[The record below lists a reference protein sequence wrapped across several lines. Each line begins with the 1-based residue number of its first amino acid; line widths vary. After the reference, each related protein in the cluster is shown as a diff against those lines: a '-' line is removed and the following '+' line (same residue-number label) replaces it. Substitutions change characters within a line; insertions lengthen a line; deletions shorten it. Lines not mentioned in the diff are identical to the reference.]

1 MFSHYYKRTM
11 KVFYSFLLITI
22 FNFSFSQ
29 ENYKE
34 KSGTDNKNLI
44 DSIHQPFIDSVLTP
58 LQNKALFFEKLFIH
72 VNKTS
77 YFIDDNIWF
86 KAYVGDEDNKPSL
99 KTTRLSIN
107 LLDSNGVIIQEK
119 SVFINKGVGKGQFVL
134 NDSLKSGTYYIQANT
149 NYMRNFGDN
158 NFCIQ
163 EINLINKNPIVKKK
177 NKDYYDVQL
186 FPEGGYLLE
195 DAENILGLKALINN
209 KGIDFTG
216 KIINSKNQEIVSF
229 KNQHLGMTKCKFIYS
244 KNEKYT
250 AVINLK
256 DTIIKIAVPLAEK
269 DGVILCV
276 NNSESN
282 FISIHLKT
290 NSNTIHKL
298 KKSNY
303 KLLFHQRNRVLDF
316 TEIGNLDT
324 TTINLEIE
332 KSTFYSGVNSIT
344 LFRDNQPILERK
356 FYIEKESLETT
367 ASLKRVTIENDSIK
381 YNLKIVNIDKPINA
395 NISISIFPK
404 NILNYNEIENIKT
417 SFQLSPYIKGYIE
430 NPAYYYDKKNLLRK
444 EHLDL
449 LLLTQGWTQYTLEGM
464 ITDLNPSYKYDFEL
478 GYKLT
483 GTVNPLL
490 SNYLTLISTEN
501 IIIDKLFLN
510 SKKEFSFN
518 NLLIYKGDIVKVA
531 FLNNLN
537 EVIKPENI
545 DFTSVKKSTPLI
557 NFNIKDRSQIKNSIN
572 PTTSSW
578 ENTYYS
584 EAINL
589 NEVLVTKKKKNQNY
603 IEKKKLIAKYEPL
616 VFDIGKYYSLEIPD
630 RYKNEDLITF
640 LEKDQNTR
648 LVNWN
653 GVENY
658 LSVGGSREAALYVNG
673 KRVTSGE
680 LSSLSLS
687 ISSIENIMMQPI
699 KGNIIYQIFTNE
711 NYNNNIVELFNEYVF
726 NYGFDKEKKYYTPI
740 FEFDITKNLTEID
753 WKSNIAIDKNGETF
767 IKIKN
772 YKELDGFLFSIQ
784 GFSENGLLIS
794 ETLIEN

>member
-1 MFSHYYKRTM
+1 MFIDYYKRTM
-11 KVFYSFLLITI
+11 KIFYTFLLITI
-22 FNFSFSQ
+22 FNFSHSQ
-29 ENYKE
+29 ENYKV
-34 KSGTDNKNLI
+34 KSEVESKKIIDLNKQ
-44 DSIHQPFIDSVLTP
+44 SFIDSVLTP
-58 LQNKALFFEKLFIH
+58 LQNKPLYFEKLFIH

-77 YFIDDNIWF
+77 YFIDDTIWF
-86 KAYVGDEDNKPSL
+86 KAYVGDSDNKPSL
-99 KTTRLSIN
+99 KTTRLSVN
-107 LLDSNGVIIQEK
+107 LLDSKGAIIQEK
-119 SVFINKGVGKGQFVL
+119 SVFIYKGVGKGQFVL
-134 NDSLKSGTYYIQANT
+134 KDSLKSGTYYIQAFT
-149 NYMRNFGDN
+149 NYMRNFGGD
-158 NFCIQ
+158 NFCLQ
-163 EINLINKNPIVKKK
+163 EINLTNKK
-177 NKDYYDVQL
+177 NIEKEKSKDNYDIQL
-186 FPEGGYLLE
+186 FPEGGHLLE
-195 DAENILGLKALINN
+195 DTENVLGIKSLINN

-229 KNQHLGMTKCKFIYS
+229 KNEHLGMTKCMFIYT
-244 KNEKYT
+244 KNEQYT

-256 DTIIKIAVPLAEK
+256 DTIIKIAVPIAEK
-269 DGVILCV
+269 KGIILSV
-276 NNSESN
+276 NNNEPD
-282 FISIHLKT
+282 FISVKLKT
-290 NSNTIHKL
+290 NSNSIDKL

-303 KLLFHQRNRVLDF
+303 KLLFHQKNRVIDF
-316 TEIGNLDT
+316 AEIGNLDT

-356 FYIEKESLETT
+356 FYIEKESLKAT
-367 ASLKRVTIENDSIK
+367 ASLKKVTIENDSIT
-381 YNLKIVNIDKPINA
+381 YNLKIINNDKPINA
-395 NISISIFPK
+395 DISIAIFPK
-404 NILNYNEIENIKT
+404 NILNYNEVNNIKT
-417 SFQLSPYIKGYIE
+417 SFQLAPYVKGYIE

-449 LLLTQGWTQYTLEGM
+449 LLLTQGWTQYTLKSM
-464 ITDLNPSYKYDFEL
+464 IADLNPSFKYDFEL

-490 SNYLTLISTEN
+490 SNYLALISTED

-510 SKKEFSFN
+510 NKKEFSFN

-537 EVIKPENI
+537 EVIKPEKI
-545 DFTSVKKSTPLI
+545 DFNSVKKSTPLLNLNSI
-557 NFNIKDRSQIKNSIN
+557 DRSQIQKSVN
-572 PTTSSW
+572 PITSSW

-589 NEVLVTKKKKNQNY
+589 NEVLVTKKKDNKKY
-603 IEKKKLIAKYEPL
+603 IEKKKLIAKYQPL

-630 RYKNEDLITF
+630 KYKNEDLITF
-640 LEKDQNTR
+640 LEKDQNIS

-658 LSVGGSREAALYVNG
+658 LSVGGTREAALYVNG
-673 KRVTSGE
+673 KRVTSDE

-699 KGNIIYQIFTNE
+699 KGNIIFQIFTAE

-726 NYGFDKEKKYYTPI
+726 HYGFDKERKYYTPI

-753 WKSNIAIDKNGETF
+753 WKPNITTDKNGETF
-767 IKIKN
+767 IKIKD
-772 YKELDGFLFSIQ
+772 YKELNGYLFSIQ